1 MKILLLP
8 FIILFVLIFAL
19 IGGVLKVTGR
29 LLVGLLGLFFT
40 IIGIIL
46 SLTVIG
52 IVVGI
57 PVLILGIIMIISIF
71 F

>member
-8 FIILFVLIFAL
+8 FIILFTLIFAL
-19 IGGVLKVTGR
+19 IGSVLKVTGR

-40 IIGIIL
+40 ITGIIL